1 MPYRFCL
8 SLVLILAA
16 ASIEFT
22 QTLGDLAR
30 AERARRQ
37 LLTRGAASADKA
49 ATLVGREAL
58 IKEALRVSGARRQVE
73 QVLQSSLPALTS
85 GKLPD
90 GMPPRQYQK
99 VVSDV
104 FDVERLMRLVEKS
117 ISDSVAD
124 KTLIDIVRWYRSPLG
139 NKIAMAEI
147 SGNQPQASARLQQY
161 AAALQSNA
169 PSESRQQLV
178 DAITATA
185 LGLPRPASD
194 FDKNFPAQSTDAI
207 SQGTSLWFL
216 FTYSSLSE
224 TELSSY
230 LTFLKSPSVTA
241 FSSAVWSGMDAT
253 FSDAA
258 QRFSRRLA
266 EKPAPALL
274 GKSGARR

>member
-1 MPYRFCL
+1 MSYRC
-8 SLVLILAA
+8 SLLIALIVAC
-16 ASIEFT
+16 ASTGFS

-37 LLTRGAASADKA
+37 LLARGAASPDKA

-58 IKEALRVSGARRQVE
+58 IKEVLRVSGAKRQME
-73 QVLQSSLPALTS
+73 QVLQSSLPSLTNE
-85 GKLPD
+85 KLPE
-90 GMPPRQYQK
+90 GMSTREYQA
-99 VVSDV
+99 VVGEV
-104 FDVERLMRLVEKS
+104 FNVERLMRLVEKS

-161 AAALQSNA
+161 AATLQSNA

-178 DAITATA
+178 DGITATA
-185 LGLPRPASD
+185 LGLPRPTSD
-194 FDKNFPAQSTDAI
+194 FDTIFAGQSTDAI

-230 LTFLKSPSVTA
+230 LSFLKSPSVTQ
-241 FSSAVWSGMDAT
+241 FNSAVWNGMDAT

-258 QRFSRRLA
+258 QRLAGRLA
-266 EKPAPALL
+266 
-274 GKSGARR
+274 GKKKHI